1 VAAEVPERRRRLWPW
16 IVGGVVV
23 IMVALAGFWLV
34 FVPNWRPALRDRERY
49 GVDVSALIKTRSIG
63 DE

>member
-16 IVGGVVV
+16 I
-23 IMVALAGFWLV
+23 AGFWLV

-63 DE
+63 DD